1 MKVLITGAGGFVGAH
16 LLKRAT
22 HVFGCENVIALTS
35 KNIQGYNCI
44 VNEDQNLSALDNQVF
59 SEIDVLIHAGA
70 FTPKSTAEA
79 NCVASCNQNI
89 VYTAQLLSCSFENL
103 KKIIYTSTLDV
114 YGDSACISES
124 TETKP
129 ATLYGASKLYCEHMI
144 GAYGVGKGISTQ
156 ILRLGHIYGP
166 GEEKYKKMLPLTIN
180 NILLDRPV
188 EIWGEG
194 SELRSFIYIDDVVS
208 SILSSIELREN
219 VGVINVVG
227 GVSLSIRELVEK
239 IIATSGKSVSVVFRE
254 AASKGKDFVFDNRLL
269 MKTLLEKE
277 TSLDSGLEVEYLYM
291 KGKLGM

>member
-1 MKVLITGAGGFVGAH
+1 
-16 LLKRAT
+16 
-22 HVFGCENVIALTS
+22 
-35 KNIQGYNCI
+35 
-44 VNEDQNLSALDNQVF
+44 
-59 SEIDVLIHAGA
+59 
-70 FTPKSTAEA
+70 
-79 NCVASCNQNI
+79 
-89 VYTAQLLSCSFENL
+89 
-103 KKIIYTSTLDV
+103 
-114 YGDSACISES
+114 
-124 TETKP
+124 
-129 ATLYGASKLYCEHMI
+129 MI